1 MGCHTC
7 WLSYFTLVC
16 LWWGRTVGR
25 AGGQCTV
32 TWLPNFLGWVV
43 YHIFYPRCF
52 AARASRAR
60 APLKVVLGLLA
71 HVTPSFFFSTIL
83 GSEALVYNSYFI
95 LFYLFIYFFRTAVLW
110 KLFDTRFSY
119 KHCNFPT
126 PVCLPIMQDGVET
139 VTRSITA
146 CKPLTWNLCHVGPLL
161 RVEFLMSSEHRP
173 ILAYKS
179 TD

>member
-7 WLSYFTLVC
+7 WFNYFTLVC
-16 LWWGRTVGR
+16 LWCGQPVGWVGGR
-25 AGGQCTV
+25 CTV

-43 YHIFYPRCF
+43 YHIFYPWCF

-60 APLKVVLGLLA
+60 APLKSGSR
-71 HVTPSFFFSTIL
+71 SFSVCNDLIFFSTIL

-95 LFYLFIYFFRTAVLW
+95 LFYSFIYFFRTAVLW

-146 CKPLTWNLCHVGPLL
+146 CKPLTWKLCHVGPLL

>member
-1 MGCHTC
+1 MPVVRTDGRVGGRSVYGHVITKFSRMGSLPHFLPKMLRCARFARESSAKSGSRSFSAC
-7 WLSYFTLVC
+7 NTL
-16 LWWGRTVGR
+16 
-25 AGGQCTV
+25 
-32 TWLPNFLGWVV
+32 
-43 YHIFYPRCF
+43 IFFQYNPWEW
-52 AARASRAR
+52 
-60 APLKVVLGLLA
+60 
-71 HVTPSFFFSTIL
+71 SFSLQFVF
-83 GSEALVYNSYFI
+83 YFI